1 MGDACHQVHSRN
13 VHTGHPTQ
21 RSERRSTMDH
31 VLRASLARELHA
43 RPFLGIG
50 GSVALAHFA
59 IYANGDSSIHE
70 EPLRSLCQLT
80 GLDFPVDGT
89 THHSARWND
98 EKQVKCA
105 RHTALY

>member
-1 MGDACHQVHSRN
+1 
-13 VHTGHPTQ
+13 
-21 RSERRSTMDH
+21 MDH
-31 VLRASLARELHA
+31 FLRASLARELHA

-98 EKQVKCA
+98 ENQLKWE
-105 RHTALY
+105 RHTEFSTFT